1 MRSAA
6 RPENVDAY
14 VVRRTTYFCGHPMRI
29 WSNEPLV
36 RLFRRDRVRL
46 AARPAAAGE
55 APIHEA
61 WTSDGPTSELPGT
74 LLHYSYPDAAAYRAK
89 YDRYT
94 TLEAQQMHASAA
106 ALAAA
111 GGTGLLRLAWLL
123 LAKAALLDGPRG
135 WYVAYRS
142 AFYPAVAM
150 RKALWKR

>member
-1 MRSAA
+1 
-6 RPENVDAY
+6 
-14 VVRRTTYFCGHPMRI
+14 
-29 WSNEPLV
+29 
-36 RLFRRDRVRL
+36 
-46 AARPAAAGE
+46 
-55 APIHEA
+55 
-61 WTSDGPTSELPGT
+61 
-74 LLHYSYPDAAAYRAK
+74 
-89 YDRYT
+89 
-94 TLEAQQMHASAA
+94 MHASAA